1 MLSDPSWDVMPV
13 TNPDLAERKQRRL
26 VRNNLV
32 TDPVGL
38 AEPLYQL
45 RHRDEI
51 VAPSAVI
58 EIGGLAAQAS
68 AAAQAVRESM
78 HQVGLAAAA
87 LAQPESATG

>member
-1 MLSDPSWDVMPV
+1 MPV

-51 VAPSAVI
+51 VAPSPSPSQPPA
-58 EIGGLAAQAS
+58 ERG
-68 AAAQAVRESM
+68 R
-78 HQVGLAAAA
+78 HQQGAPARR
-87 LAQPESATG
+87 G